1 MQEPKLEGDSGGGES
16 STMSRK
22 LDIEQKHIFN
32 GNRFMTNTGEDTGVF
47 HRDVDKLMHQY
58 TNLRLSIYG
67 QYKGYLPDY
76 TSQQELKS
84 YIDEQFVR
92 LVKEFDINGPVDFPG
107 YVKTKLTYRV
117 RHSYIKGEYRDRQR
131 VFVTRNDFDVTN
143 LMERNPS
150 NDEELDYYEA
160 LEYALSG
167 VSLDEVERGILY
179 LLLQEQTNTQIDKE
193 IRKKYPEH
201 KLSAV
206 AVREKTK
213 TMQDFLR
220 SRLHESMEY

>member
-1 MQEPKLEGDSGGGES
+1 MV
-16 STMSRK
+16 
-22 LDIEQKHIFN
+22 
-32 GNRFMTNTGEDTGVF
+32 NTGEETGIF

-58 TNLRLSIYG
+58 ENLRLSVYG

-76 TSQQELKS
+76 ITQQEFKS

-92 LVKEFDINGPVDFPG
+92 LVKEFDINGPIDFPG

-117 RHSYIKGEYRDRQR
+117 RSYISGEYRDRQR

-143 LMERNPS
+143 LMERDPS

-167 VSLDEVERGILY
+167 VTLDNVERGILY
-179 LLLQEQTNTQIDKE
+179 LLLKELTNTQIEKE
-193 IRKKYPEH
+193 IRHEFASE
-201 KLSAV
+201 KLSSKTI
-206 AVREKTK
+206 REKIK
-213 TMQDFLR
+213 RIQDFLR
-220 SRLHESMEY
+220 TRLHESMQY